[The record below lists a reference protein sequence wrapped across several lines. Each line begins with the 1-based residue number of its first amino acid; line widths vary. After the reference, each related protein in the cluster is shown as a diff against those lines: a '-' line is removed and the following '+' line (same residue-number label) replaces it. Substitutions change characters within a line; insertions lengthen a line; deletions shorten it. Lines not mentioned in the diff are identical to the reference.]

1 MLFSNKKLAIEYLT
15 NLINEYDI
23 MGITE
28 RQLEY
33 KRTIDFVDSRSVIL
47 RKDLEEIE
55 ITNKITKKITY

>member
-1 MLFSNKKLAIEYLT
+1 
-15 NLINEYDI
+15 

-55 ITNKITKKITY
+55 ITKQNYKEDNLLTDIQVNATTNLLNIMILI